1 MAENNSLKVLVIA
14 YYFPPMGL
22 SGVQRT
28 LKFTKY
34 MSHFNWKPTVITTGK
49 TAYYAHDE
57 QLLEEAEKS
66 DIEIIRTEGKDINSM
81 MYKLGTVKMPAEW
94 IRKILGLL
102 SKTLFIPD
110 NKIWWA
116 NKAYRTAS
124 ALLKKKKYDI
134 IFVSIPPFS
143 SFKIAAKLKQKF
155 GIPLVVDY
163 RDLWFGN
170 HFAFYPTPY
179 HKYKHKKLEEEALK
193 KADKIIAV
201 NRVVKAKILTTY
213 KFLDYDNIFIIPH
226 GFDEKDFAKL
236 RKMNVNNR
244 KMRITY
250 AGIFYENITPK
261 FLFQAFSELLKEK
274 PRIAKNIEFV
284 FVGHFR
290 KENVKLVNKY
300 NLSEYITEM
309 GYLNHSDSVMQVM
322 LSDILWVM
330 LGKSPNIDSV
340 SSGKLFEY
348 FGSKKVVFATLPE
361 GASRTA
367 AEEYGASFITD
378 YNDIEG
384 IKNQL
389 LEMHKLYKQNKLPK
403 PNEQFVKQHER
414 KYLTEQLIK
423 QFQFIIKEDL

>member
-1 MAENNSLKVLVIA
+1 MSDNKSLKVLVIA

-34 MSHFNWKPTVITTGK
+34 MSSYNWKPTVITTGK
-49 TAYYAHDE
+49 TAYYAHDK

-66 DIEIIRTEGKDINSM
+66 DIEIIRTEGKDINSIIH
-81 MYKLGTVKMPAEW
+81 KLGTVKMPAEW
-94 IRKILGLL
+94 IRKILSLI
-102 SKTLFIPD
+102 SKTFFIPD

-116 NKAYRTAS
+116 NKAYKISAS
-124 ALLKKKKYDI
+124 LIKKNKYDL

-143 SFKIAAKLKQKF
+143 SFIIAAKLKQKYN
-155 GIPLVVDY
+155 IPLVVDY

-179 HKYKHKKLEEEALK
+179 HKYKHKKLEEAALRI
-193 KADKIIAV
+193 ADKIVAV
-201 NRVVKAKILTTY
+201 NRVIKAKILTTY
-213 KFLDYDNIFIIPH
+213 KFLDYDNIVIIPH
-226 GFDEKDFAKL
+226 GYDEMDFAKL
-236 RKMNVNNR
+236 RKYKVNNR

-261 FLFQAFSELLKEK
+261 FLFKAFSDLIQEK
-274 PRIAKNIEFV
+274 PKIAKNIEFV

-290 KENVKLVNKY
+290 KENVKLVKKY
-300 NLSEYITEM
+300 NLTEYITEM
-309 GYLNHSDSVMQVM
+309 GYLNHTDSVKQLM

-330 LGKSPNIDSV
+330 LGKSPNIDTV

-348 FGSKKVVFATLPE
+348 FGSRKVVLATLPE
-361 GASRTA
+361 GASQTA
-367 AEEYGASFITD
+367 AQEYGASFITG

-389 LEMHKLYKQNKLPK
+389 IAMHKLYKQNKLPQ
-403 PNEQFVKQHER
+403 PNEEFCKKHER